1 MKKVILANWGHA
13 QQGKS
18 DTLKRVAQKIL
29 TQFKNAVSD
38 PVTVNFKNDITLI
51 ITINNTKIGI
61 ESHGDPGSI
70 LPKSLK
76 CFSEKN
82 CDIIICSTRTSG
94 ETVHIVNKI
103 ADAHQYYVIWVTNYR
118 SENKNHQELNDLS
131 ANHIVDMIQRL
142 MLVQL

>member
-29 TQFKNAVSD
+29 TQFKNAVAN
-38 PVTVNFKNDITLI
+38 PTTVNFNTDITLI
-51 ITINNTKIGI
+51 ITINNVTIGI
-61 ESHGDPGSI
+61 ESVGDPNSRLPESLTYFADKKCNII
-70 LPKSLK
+70 L
-76 CFSEKN
+76 
-82 CDIIICSTRTSG
+82 CSTRTSG

-103 ADAHQYYVIWVTNYR
+103 ADAHQYDVIWVTNYR

-131 ANHIVDMIQRL
+131 ANHIVDLIQRL